1 MYDFYENGDFLD
13 GVSIFDVSGHGI
25 PAGLVT
31 MLSKNII
38 RREFKKGVANG
49 KTLSKIMEDINS
61 SVINGKGNIEN
72 YLTGLVIKLGTSYQ
86 VETCPCE
93 IVNAGHPHPLIYSFA
108 KNEVSELFSEEKKSV
123 GMIGISG
130 IDVSFPCYNFTMNDQ
145 DVLVLF
151 TDGVNEY
158 KNEDNDDY
166 GKERIAEILK
176 NMGTA
181 SVKKILNAIL
191 ADIKDFAKG
200 VPQQDDITI
209 LVLKRSKNADYIPEL

>member
-1 MYDFYENGDFLD
+1 
-13 GVSIFDVSGHGI
+13 
-25 PAGLVT
+25 
-31 MLSKNII
+31 
-38 RREFKKGVANG
+38 
-49 KTLSKIMEDINS
+49 
-61 SVINGKGNIEN
+61 
-72 YLTGLVIKLGTSYQ
+72 
-86 VETCPCE
+86 
-93 IVNAGHPHPLIYSFA
+93 
-108 KNEVSELFSEEKKSV
+108 
-123 GMIGISG
+123 
-130 IDVSFPCYNFTMNDQ
+130 MNDQ